1 MRKNSLIQLLFFGN
15 YFYGICAVAL
25 SMETALVLQFP
36 LQDFFYY
43 LFIFASTTVFYTI
56 AYLSEAENQYNPRSI
71 WYIENKKWVRISQYV
86 LSSIAFLFL
95 LQSCFFYWKKINLL
109 PWQDF
114 LLMAIFPLV
123 AMAYYG
129 ISADFFSGCSDD
141 FSRRNTNS
149 EPLDFWRLKSPLQV
163 FSSKTNIRQIGWIK
177 PFVIGFVWAGTVNIY
192 PFFYEK
198 IKNSFFFVEEK
209 IFLSLFLENFL
220 FISVLGIMFDIKD
233 YATDSN
239 EKIKTFVVQHGL
251 RKTIFYIIF
260 PLVLLGLTI
269 HWRHFWVADFSYQK
283 ALIQS
288 IPFVLL
294 LVTAYSLRQRK
305 SILYYL
311 ILVDGLILVKV
322 FCTCLEKNIL

>member
-109 PWQDF
+109 TWQDF
-114 LLMAIFPLV
+114 LLMAVFPLV

-129 ISADFFSGCSDD
+129 VSADKFVD
-141 FSRRNTNS
+141 FRR
-149 EPLDFWRLKSPLQV
+149 PKSPLQV
-163 FSSKTNIRQIGWIK
+163 FTKNIRQIGWIK
-177 PFVIGFVWAGTVNIY
+177 PFVIGFVWAGTANIY

-198 IKNSFFFVEEK
+198 IKNSLFFVEEK
-209 IFLSLFLENFL
+209 TFFNLFLENFL

-239 EKIKTFVVQHGL
+239 EKIKTFIVQHGL

-260 PLVLLGLTI
+260 PLVFLGLTI
-269 HWRHFWVADFSYQK
+269 HWRHFWDDDFSFQK
-283 ALIQS
+283 AWIQS

-322 FCTCLEKNIL
+322 FFKILILL

>member
-1 MRKNSLIQLLFFGN
+1 MRNNSLIQILFYGN

-56 AYLSEAENQYNPRSI
+56 AYLSEAENQYNPRTV
-71 WYIENKKWVRISQYV
+71 WYIDNKKLVRVSQYI
-86 LSSIAFLFL
+86 LSAVALFFL
-95 LQSCFFYWKKINLL
+95 LQFCFFNWKKINLL
-109 PWQDF
+109 LWQDF
-114 LLMAIFPLV
+114 ILMAIFPLM

-129 ISADFFSGCSDD
+129 INADFF
-141 FSRRNTNS
+141 T
-149 EPLDFWRLKSPLQV
+149 K
-163 FSSKTNIRQIGWIK
+163 KNIRQIGWIK
-177 PFVIGFVWAGTVNIY
+177 PFVIGFVWAGTSNIY

-198 IKNSFFFVEEK
+198 INNTLFFVDK
-209 IFLSLFLENFL
+209 KAFFSLFLENLL
-220 FISVLGIMFDIKD
+220 FISIIGIMFDIKD

-260 PLVLLGLTI
+260 PLVSIGLTI
-269 HWRHFWVADFSYQK
+269 HWQHFFDADFSFQK
-283 ALIQS
+283 AFIQS
-288 IPFVLL
+288 IPFGLL
-294 LVTAYSLRQRK
+294 LVMSYSLRQRK

-311 ILVDGLILVKV
+311 ILVDGLILIKV
-322 FCTCLEKNIL
+322 FCTWLEESVL